1 MKKCHIPCWMKT
13 LLIEELEEVKWT
25 NEEGWER
32 VRTTLRLVRCFS
44 FVGEA
49 TKLLLVVA
57 RHRTYTKK

>member
-1 MKKCHIPCWMKT
+1 MKT

-49 TKLLLVVA
+49 TKAAVGSSSSSDIHEKV
-57 RHRTYTKK
+57 KKMLFA

>member
-1 MKKCHIPCWMKT
+1 MK
-13 LLIEELEEVKWT
+13 EELEEVKWT

-57 RHRTYTKK
+57 RHRTRKSE

>member
-1 MKKCHIPCWMKT
+1 MKT

-49 TKLLLVVA
+49 TKVA
-57 RHRTYTKK
+57 VGGSSHTSSS